1 MCDCPGSCV
10 RTCCWPFSFFAPY
23 ALAHARSP
31 ERADRCSD
39 AVVKRLGRHFG
50 LPHFAYPASGRHPS
64 AENGGRLVAG
74 TCKAWPADHARI
86 IAAFAY
92 DAGTEHE
99 KALLLAVLEGP
110 GRRVVASY
118 RGVIPEDAATEVSVD
133 SLRIDT
139 ARYLL
144 SKNTR
149 GFGLRLSAFRDRCT
163 YDGGSD
169 DALTL
174 FVVDGETVRPVL
186 AETLSHWRYRGGS
199 RCGGEEVPRIDA
211 GTLISVEPTASN
223 GFADLRFTAS
233 RSDGKKPVSAVVRY
247 NGQRYDLEPWRTRFD
262 AWWD

>member
-1 MCDCPGSCV
+1 
-10 RTCCWPFSFFAPY
+10 
-23 ALAHARSP
+23 
-31 ERADRCSD
+31 
-39 AVVKRLGRHFG
+39 
-50 LPHFAYPASGRHPS
+50 
-64 AENGGRLVAG
+64 
-74 TCKAWPADHARI
+74 
-86 IAAFAY
+86 
-92 DAGTEHE
+92 
-99 KALLLAVLEGP
+99 
-110 GRRVVASY
+110 
-118 RGVIPEDAATEVSVD
+118 VIPEDAATEVSGD

-139 ARYLL
+139 ARYRL
-144 SKNTR
+144 SKNTW
-149 GFGLRLSAFRDRCT
+149 GFGLRLSDFRDRCT
-163 YDGGSD
+163 HEGGSD